1 MKVSVEYPAPLLLPG
16 TPSGGEVNLPPG
28 ATVADLLRALRVEPL
43 HQAHIA
49 CFINDERARP
59 ARVLADGDRV
69 YLQVPISGG

>member
-1 MKVSVEYPAPLLLPG
+1 MKVSVEYPAPLHLPG
-16 TPSGGEVNLPPG
+16 TPSGSEVDLPPG

-49 CFINDERARP
+49 CFINEERARP

>member
-1 MKVSVEYPAPLLLPG
+1 
-16 TPSGGEVNLPPG
+16 
-28 ATVADLLRALRVEPL
+28 VADLLRALRVEPL
-43 HQAHIA
+43 HQAHVA

>member
-1 MKVSVEYPAPLLLPG
+1 MKVRVEYPAPMHLPG
-16 TPSGGEVNLPPG
+16 GPSGGELDLPPG

-69 YLQVPISGG
+69 YLQVPVSGG

>member
-1 MKVSVEYPAPLLLPG
+1 MKVRVEYPAPMHLAG
-16 TPSGGEVNLPPG
+16 APSGGELDLPFG
-28 ATVADLLRALRVEPL
+28 ATVADLLRALRVDPL